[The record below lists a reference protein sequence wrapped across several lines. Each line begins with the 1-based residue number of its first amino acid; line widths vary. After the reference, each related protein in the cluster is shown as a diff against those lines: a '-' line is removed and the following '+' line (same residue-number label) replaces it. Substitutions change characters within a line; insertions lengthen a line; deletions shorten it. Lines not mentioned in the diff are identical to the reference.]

1 MFLNTANSCFIC
13 FFFTTLREYLKLE
26 INAIFASVHDF
37 LLASL
42 SLPECVCVCVWYKS
56 WFFVGFNIR
65 ATVRI
70 NSAEWCGKFVESRG
84 RGWKGKMVRAASKS
98 TLRQRRRLFGKTLI
112 KLINQLVP
120 RISYRRRMS
129 SKPKEEHI
137 YVAVW
142 SYIYIYI
149 PDIALERIINAL
161 SAQNQIKVRLAHT
174 YIYTDIYVYIYI
186 YLFHSYLLLLSQ
198 SSVVKDRIRLPA
210 IENDSF
216 N

>member
-1 MFLNTANSCFIC
+1 
-13 FFFTTLREYLKLE
+13 
-26 INAIFASVHDF
+26 
-37 LLASL
+37 
-42 SLPECVCVCVWYKS
+42 
-56 WFFVGFNIR
+56 
-65 ATVRI
+65 
-70 NSAEWCGKFVESRG
+70 
-84 RGWKGKMVRAASKS
+84 
-98 TLRQRRRLFGKTLI
+98 
-112 KLINQLVP
+112 
-120 RISYRRRMS
+120 MS

>member
-1 MFLNTANSCFIC
+1 M
-13 FFFTTLREYLKLE
+13 
-26 INAIFASVHDF
+26 
-37 LLASL
+37 
-42 SLPECVCVCVWYKS
+42 LPY
-56 WFFVGFNIR
+56 
-65 ATVRI
+65 
-70 NSAEWCGKFVESRG
+70 G
-84 RGWKGKMVRAASKS
+84 R
-98 TLRQRRRLFGKTLI
+98 
-112 KLINQLVP
+112 
-120 RISYRRRMS
+120 
-129 SKPKEEHI
+129 
-137 YVAVW
+137 
-142 SYIYIYI
+142 IYIYI